1 MHSKL
6 SEQIRHDSREN
17 PGKKQF
23 IVAVDVDVLWVVT
36 VEAVMVKVVVVAVT
50 VVVVVLVGCVV
61 HVVVEVVSVAM
72 VVSVV
77 VVFIIVVVLVVVVGS
92 RHSTSATMSAALAL
106 TVHLVKFR
114 IDRKRSN
121 DCSSKGSNMRD
132 GHTSCSSNT
141 KHSEHVAQVSFQ
153 QT

>member
-1 MHSKL
+1 
-6 SEQIRHDSREN
+6 
-17 PGKKQF
+17 
-23 IVAVDVDVLWVVT
+23 
-36 VEAVMVKVVVVAVT
+36 MVKVVVVAVT

-61 HVVVEVVSVAM
+61 VVEVVSV

-121 DCSSKGSNMRD
+121 DCSSKGSNIRD
-132 GHTSCSSNT
+132 GHASCSSNT